1 MIKLMHDS
9 IKIKEMYPEK
19 IKELISLE
27 QIKSYLK
34 IDFDEQD
41 QFLNEVVRTTRQ
53 YAEKFLSMSLV
64 KKRYKQINKS
74 NNQRSIMLL
83 KTPVR
88 DVQRVYINDMS
99 GKKIELRT
107 GEYSFDGFDN
117 IDIYKPEIFYKSVE
131 IEYEVGYAN
140 IDLIPSPIKT
150 GMMIHAASI
159 YDRGDLGDAIPQS
172 TLNLYQPYRR
182 LFL

>member
-9 IKIKEMYPEK
+9 IKIKELYPEK

-41 QFLNEVVRTTRQ
+41 QFLSEVTKTTRQ
-53 YAEKFLSMSLV
+53 YAEKFLAMNLV
-64 KKRYKQINKS
+64 KKRYSQINKS
-74 NNQRSIMLL
+74 NNQRNIMLL

-88 DVQRVYINDMS
+88 TVYKVHINDMS
-99 GKKIELRT
+99 GKRIELKR
-107 GEYSFDGFDN
+107 GEYIFDGFDN

-131 IEYEVGYAN
+131 IEYEVGYAS
-140 IDLIPSPIKT
+140 IDLVPSPIKT

-159 YDRGDLGDAIPQS
+159 YDRGDLGDAMPQS

-182 LFL
+182 VFL